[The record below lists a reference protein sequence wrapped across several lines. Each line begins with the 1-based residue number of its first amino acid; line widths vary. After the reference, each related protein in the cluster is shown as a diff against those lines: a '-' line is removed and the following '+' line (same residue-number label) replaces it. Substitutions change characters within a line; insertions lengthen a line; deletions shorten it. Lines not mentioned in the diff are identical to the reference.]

1 MPAENR
7 RPVSFV
13 YSLEL
18 DLIQTLAVA
27 SIMFFTG
34 MWLRKRVA
42 CLDRLNIPAA
52 VIGGLLFA
60 FINLILHD
68 QFLNLKFDISMQSL
82 CMVLFFTS
90 IGTSA
95 RIPLL
100 KKGGMQV
107 IMFFVMATLFCFVQ
121 NFVGMGVSALFDVNP
136 LFGVMAGSV
145 TLVGGPATG
154 MAFAPLFEES
164 GLNGASTIAITAA
177 TFGIVCGGILGGP
190 AGTYLIQR
198 FSLRPKKES
207 TAKELRQELSEE
219 APKISIEIEKED
231 SAFVMTI
238 IIAAMA
244 MGMGSILSYYFQM
257 AGLTLPAYI
266 GAMIIGAVL
275 RNIDDQK
282 GWFRMDQ
289 KTLDFAGGVALN
301 IFLVV
306 ALMDLKLWELL
317 HLAAPLAA
325 VLSVQVILVLLFAMM
340 VSFRVMGRDYESAVI
355 ASGFI
360 GFVLGTTANA
370 VANMRTI
377 VSKYGAAPRAFL
389 VVPMVGAFFIDFTNA
404 IIITFFINWLK

>member
-1 MPAENR
+1 
-7 RPVSFV
+7 
-13 YSLEL
+13 
-18 DLIQTLAVA
+18 
-27 SIMFFTG
+27 
-34 MWLRKRVA
+34 
-42 CLDRLNIPAA
+42 
-52 VIGGLLFA
+52 
-60 FINLILHD
+60 
-68 QFLNLKFDISMQSL
+68 
-82 CMVLFFTS
+82 
-90 IGTSA
+90 
-95 RIPLL
+95 
-100 KKGGMQV
+100 
-107 IMFFVMATLFCFVQ
+107 
-121 NFVGMGVSALFDVNP
+121 
-136 LFGVMAGSV
+136 
-145 TLVGGPATG
+145 
-154 MAFAPLFEES
+154 
-164 GLNGASTIAITAA
+164 
-177 TFGIVCGGILGGP
+177 
-190 AGTYLIQR
+190 
-198 FSLRPKKES
+198 
-207 TAKELRQELSEE
+207 
-219 APKISIEIEKED
+219 
-231 SAFVMTI
+231 
-238 IIAAMA
+238 
-244 MGMGSILSYYFQM
+244 
-257 AGLTLPAYI
+257 
-266 GAMIIGAVL
+266 MIIGAVL